1 MGFYGVLYEQLFCV
15 SILFGNLNA
24 MAMEPMG
31 KIAGMAAA
39 LIGSVSTFV
48 SLPIG
53 VAIGQLFE
61 GTLLPM
67 VASFALI
74 GAAAFWLLYK
84 TSKISDE

>member
-1 MGFYGVLYEQLFCV
+1 MAFCMSSFFCV

-67 VASFALI
+67 VTSFAVI
-74 GAAAFWLLYK
+74 GAAAFAVLYK

>member
-1 MGFYGVLYEQLFCV
+1 
-15 SILFGNLNA
+15 

-39 LIGSVSTFV
+39 LIGSASTLI

-53 VAIGQLFE
+53 VAIGQMFR
-61 GTLLPM
+61 GTLTPM

-74 GAAAFWLLYK
+74 GAAAFAMLYK
-84 TSKISDE
+84 TSKISD

>member
-1 MGFYGVLYEQLFCV
+1 M

-39 LIGSVSTFV
+39 LIGSASTLI

-53 VAIGQLFE
+53 VVIGQMFR
-61 GTLLPM
+61 GTLTPM
-67 VASFALI
+67 VASFAII
-74 GAAAFWLLYK
+74 GAAAFVLLYR
-84 TSKISDE
+84 TSRISEE